1 MNKNRPAGNRPHAGK
16 AVVLLSGGLDSA
28 TTLYYAK
35 DQGYE
40 CHCLI
45 FDYGQRHRREIRS
58 AIAVAKKAK
67 CPYWL
72 VNIAMP
78 WKGSALLDEKV
89 SLPKNKSLTRAG
101 IPVTYVPARNI
112 IFLSFAASYAEAIGA
127 RDIFIGANAIDYSG
141 YPDCRP
147 DFIKSYQAML
157 AKGLKTGV
165 EKKALRLQTPLIRLT
180 KAQIIQLAMS
190 LKTPLELTWS
200 CYSGK
205 TKPCGTCDS
214 CRFRAKGF
222 KEAGYEDR

>member
-1 MNKNRPAGNRPHAGK
+1 MNKK

-28 TTLYYAK
+28 TTLFFAK
-35 DQGYE
+35 SKGYD

-45 FDYGQRHRREIRS
+45 FDYGQRHRREIKS
-58 AIAVAKKAK
+58 AVAVAKKAK
-67 CPYWL
+67 CQYWL
-72 VNIAMP
+72 VNISMP
-78 WKGSALLDEKV
+78 WKGSALLDNKMV
-89 SLPKNKSLTRAG
+89 LPKNKSLTRGG
-101 IPVTYVPARNI
+101 IPSTYVPARNI

-165 EKKALRLQTPLIRLT
+165 EKKVIRLQTPLIRLT
-180 KAQIIQLAMS
+180 KAKIIKLAKQ

-200 CYSGK
+200 CYSGG

-222 KEAGYEDR
+222 EEAGYKDT